1 VFLSIQK
8 KCFLAYGLLFLLL
21 NILIGNMVKHNNV
34 LQSSHLRKHWQRR
47 VKCFFNKTA
56 HKKIRADRR
65 AEKAKAQFPRP
76 LSKLRPLVQGQTRKY
91 AGKVKFGRGFTLEE
105 LKMAKLTPAFAATV
119 GICVDHRRHNKSADM
134 QDANVKRLN
143 DYKAKLILF
152 PRHEGKV
159 KKGEIN
165 DSTAEKVKSAAQ
177 NTTSGVF
184 ALPALTN
191 TVAVQPITKEMKSA
205 KIYQQLRTLRTNAK
219 YNGKRV
225 KKALDAEREKK

>member
-1 VFLSIQK
+1 
-8 KCFLAYGLLFLLL
+8 
-21 NILIGNMVKHNNV
+21 MVKHNNV

-47 VKCFFNKTA
+47 VKCFFNKSA
-56 HKKIRADRR
+56 HKTIRANKR
-65 AEKAKAQFPRP
+65 AEKAKAAFPRP
-76 LSKLRPLVQGQTRKY
+76 ISKLRPLVHGQTRKY

-105 LKMAKLTPAFAATV
+105 LKLAKLTPAFAQTV
-119 GICVDHRRHNKSADM
+119 GISVDHRRHNKSADM
-134 QDANVKRLN
+134 QDSNVKRLT

-184 ALPALTN
+184 ALPHVTKRCKIEPL
-191 TVAVQPITKEMKSA
+191 TKEMKAA
-205 KIYQQLRTLRTNAK
+205 KIYQKLRQARINK
-219 YNGKRV
+219 RYNGKRV
-225 KKALDAEREKK
+225 KAAAQAAADAVDAKPKN